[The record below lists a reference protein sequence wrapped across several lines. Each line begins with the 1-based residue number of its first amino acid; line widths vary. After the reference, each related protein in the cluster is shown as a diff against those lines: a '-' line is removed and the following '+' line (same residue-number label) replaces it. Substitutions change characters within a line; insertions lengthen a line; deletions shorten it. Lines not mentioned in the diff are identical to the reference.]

1 MIDSGLQEASPPSPS
16 PPAYSLYHCG
26 LVSYLSFSCV
36 IFYLLPISKLSCKT
50 QPGTNL
56 QAPSFQLFWTRCQHF
71 FSFSKRSLK
80 FGKTWIQ
87 AKCEILYLPYLRKLS
102 ESKPFLPLDQ
112 RKNLINLGLW
122 DWLYR
127 SAIPPHMRRMGAV
140 ASILLYGW
148 VIFFLIKG
156 GFPPYSSYFTL
167 FYRQIFCL
175 FVVVLVFFSST
186 MIMAVTEFGGFHNG
200 CVPSTA
206 AQKCLIYFKWHW
218 CNTNISLFLWFLCA
232 PPRKSKLTRIVA
244 VCFFLFALTE
254 LKNNIC
260 IMFPTRC
267 RQHCVLFLPILD
279 AIIFFSF
286 KNLTL
291 PKKC

>member
-1 MIDSGLQEASPPSPS
+1 MLLYNIYIYYEVHEWLTLAYRKHPPRP

-36 IFYLLPISKLSCKT
+36 IFYLLPIRKLSCNT

-56 QAPSFQLFWTRCQHF
+56 PAPSFQLFWTRCQHF

-156 GFPPYSSYFTL
+156 GFPPYS
-167 FYRQIFCL
+167 
-175 FVVVLVFFSST
+175 
-186 MIMAVTEFGGFHNG
+186 
-200 CVPSTA
+200 
-206 AQKCLIYFKWHW
+206 
-218 CNTNISLFLWFLCA
+218 
-232 PPRKSKLTRIVA
+232 
-244 VCFFLFALTE
+244 
-254 LKNNIC
+254 
-260 IMFPTRC
+260 
-267 RQHCVLFLPILD
+267 
-279 AIIFFSF
+279 
-286 KNLTL
+286 
-291 PKKC
+291 